1 MKMKYL
7 YKFCLITF
15 TLFFISCNNDDDILQ
30 ISEGSFGN
38 ILTPEAG
45 QSIILNPFENQTNT
59 AITVS
64 WEDASYSVPTEINY
78 TVEIASSGTNFENS
92 ILIGNTN
99 TNAISVNIANFNG
112 QVVQAGLFPFVEGSL
127 DLRVKSNIGDE
138 NLLPQYTNPITLA
151 VTPFT
156 TDLPKIA
163 VPGNHQG
170 WDPPN
175 APLLASSAFGET
187 DYEGFVW
194 LDGEYKFLAPDQ
206 TGAFDWG
213 NTDWGDDGSF
223 TGLLVETDESNC
235 TADAGYYL
243 LIANTSNNDIEEFLD
258 ANSYEAIPTSWGIIG
273 NATPTG
279 WDSDT
284 DLIYDPETR
293 TLSITMDLIAQEAPD
308 NGIKFRANDDW
319 PINLG
324 DTDADGTMEYSGDNI
339 GVSASGNYTIILDL
353 SNPREYTYSLIL
365 N

>member
-64 WEDASYSVPTEINY
+64 WEDAIYSVPTEISY

-92 ILIGNTN
+92 IVIGSTN
-99 TNAISVNIANFNG
+99 TNALSFDIANFNG
-112 QVVQAGLFPFVEGSL
+112 YVEQAGLLPFVEGSL
-127 DLRVKSNIGDE
+127 DLRVKSSIGDE
-138 NLLPQYTNPITLA
+138 DVLPQYTEPVTIG

-156 TDLPKIA
+156 TELPKIA

-170 WDPPN
+170 WDPPT

-187 DYEGFVW
+187 GYEGYVW

-206 TGAFDWG
+206 TGAFEWG
-213 NTDWGDDGSF
+213 NLDWGDDGTF
-223 TGLLVETDESNC
+223 TGVLIADDESNC
-235 TADAGYYL
+235 DASVAGYYFVQ
-243 LIANTSNNDIEEFLD
+243 ADTD
-258 ANSYEAIPTSWGIIG
+258 ALAYSASSVDWGVIG
-273 NATPTG
+273 AATPTG

-284 DLIYDPETR
+284 DLVYMSDTK
-293 TLSITMDLIAQEAPD
+293 TLEVDIDLVP
-308 NGIKFRANDDW
+308 GPFKFRGNNDWNTGFD
-319 PINLG
+319 LG
-324 DTDADGTMEYSGDNI
+324 TLDDDGHLQPGGDLTFD
-339 GVSASGNYTIILDL
+339 GSAGNYHVVLDL
-353 SNPREYTYSLIL
+353 SNPRAYTYTLTQ

>member
-15 TLFFISCNNDDDILQ
+15 TLFFISCNNDDDILI

-38 ILTPEAG
+38 ILTPDAG
-45 QSIILNPFENQTNT
+45 QSITLNPFENQTNT

-64 WEDASYSVPTEINY
+64 WEDATYTVPTAINY
-78 TVEIASSGTNFENS
+78 TVEIAPSGTNFENS
-92 ILIGNTN
+92 IVIGNTN

-127 DLRVKSNIGDE
+127 HLRVKSNIGDE

-156 TDLPKIA
+156 TDLPKLA

-187 DYEGFVW
+187 DYEGYVW

-213 NTDWGDDGSF
+213 NTDWGDDGTF
-223 TGLLVETDESNC
+223 TGILIADDESNC
-235 TADAGYYL
+235 NASTAGYYFVQ
-243 LIANTSNNDIEEFLD
+243 ADTD
-258 ANSYEAIPTSWGIIG
+258 ALTYSISSVNWGVIG
-273 NATPTG
+273 AATPTG

-284 DLIYDPETR
+284 DFIYMSDTS
-293 TLSITMDLIAQEAPD
+293 TLEVDIDLVPGEFKFRGNNEWD
-308 NGIKFRANDDW
+308 NGFDLGTLDDDGFLQTGG
-319 PINLG
+319 NL
-324 DTDADGTMEYSGDNI
+324 TFDGT
-339 GVSASGNYTIILDL
+339 AGNYHVVLDL
-353 SNPREYTYSLIL
+353 SNPRAYTYTLTQ

>member
-64 WEDASYSVPTEINY
+64 WEDAIYSVPTEISY
-78 TVEIASSGTNFENS
+78 TVEIASSGTNFENL
-92 ILIGNTN
+92 IVIGNTS
-99 TNAISVNIANFNG
+99 TNVLSFDIANFNG
-112 QVVQAGLFPFVEGSL
+112 YVEQAGLLPFVEGSL
-127 DLRVKSNIGDE
+127 DIRVKSSIGDE
-138 NLLPQYTNPITLA
+138 DVLPQYTEPVTIG

-156 TDLPKIA
+156 TELPKIA

-187 DYEGFVW
+187 DYEGYVW

-213 NTDWGDDGSF
+213 NTDWGDDGTF
-223 TGLLVETDESNC
+223 TGVLVETDESNC
-235 TADAGYYL
+235 TATEGYYL
-243 LIANTSNNDIEEFLD
+243 VLADTDALTYSATMYNWGLIGS
-258 ANSYEAIPTSWGIIG
+258 
-273 NATPTG
+273 ATPDN
-279 WDSDT
+279 WDSDQDMT
-284 DLIYDPETR
+284 YDPVSKTWTI
-293 TLSITMDLIAQEAPD
+293 TLDLSAEE
-308 NGIKFRANDDW
+308 IKFRANDGWDW
-319 PINLG
+319 AYG
-324 DTDADGTMEYSGDNI
+324 DNDADGTLESVGGAANI
-339 GVSASGNYTIILDL
+339 AVPIAGNYTVVLDL
-353 SNPREYTYSLIL
+353 STPREYTYSLIL